1 MPPMR
6 REAPRPR
13 ASLRSLWVRRVGLV
27 RGSHR
32 DAAAPAARASGRGSP
47 PASRLS
53 FRVVRLLGY
62 AVAVAALALA
72 GCGGE
77 REAKKEAEKSGRGPL
92 TCTGSTTA
100 DVVAFPAPVA
110 VSFVKATKTG
120 PTATYDGYSTASL
133 DETFDGFK
141 SAFDKAGYD

>member
-1 MPPMR
+1 
-6 REAPRPR
+6 
-13 ASLRSLWVRRVGLV
+13 
-27 RGSHR
+27 
-32 DAAAPAARASGRGSP
+32 
-47 PASRLS
+47 
-53 FRVVRLLGY
+53 VRLLGY

-100 DVVAFPAPVA
+100 DVVASPAPVA

-141 SAFDKAGYD
+141 SAFDKAGYDVEKTDHDKHDAELEYKAKGGKREGQVALRECDNGHTSVHVTNRPS